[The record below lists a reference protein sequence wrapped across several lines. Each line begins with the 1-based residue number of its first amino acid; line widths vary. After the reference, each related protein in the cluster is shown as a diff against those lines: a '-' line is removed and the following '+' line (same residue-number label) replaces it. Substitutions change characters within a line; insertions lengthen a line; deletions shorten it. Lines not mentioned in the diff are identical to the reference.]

1 MTEHTEE
8 IATDPKARGKLQALR
23 GMLDDL
29 QNQITEIARKLAEQS
44 GAKAASERMAAS
56 MAGVADTIRNEGQ
69 ESGLDVGEVK
79 VRVALVLKCREVAT
93 AQGGDAEKERALLQG
108 EARALG
114 RQVDSIRKMHAA
126 AVAEEQRK
134 ARVAAEDRELR
145 ERNEAKPKPKRK
157 APAKRK
163 PGAKKAATKRTPAK
177 GARTPAKSRKTSK
190 AAK

>member
-1 MTEHTEE
+1 MTETTEE

-29 QNQITEIARKLAEQS
+29 QNQIAEITRKLAEQA
-44 GAKAASERMAAS
+44 GAKAASERIAAS
-56 MAGVADTIRNEGQ
+56 MAGVADLVRTEG
-69 ESGLDVGEVK
+69 EANGLDVADVK
-79 VRVALVLKCREVAT
+79 TRVALVLKCREAAT
-93 AQGGDAEKERALLQG
+93 AQVGDAGKERALLQG

-114 RQVDSIRKMHAA
+114 RQVESIRKMHAA

-134 ARVAAEDRELR
+134 ARVAAEDRALR

-163 PGAKKAATKRTPAK
+163 TGTKKAAAKRTPAK

-190 AAK
+190 GAK